1 MQCCRVV
8 KDTKIM
14 VHDKER
20 YGKEFSISSERSE
33 RIPEAVTRKPQGKSG
48 FLGNI
53 FTSAFTELRQGD
65 ETRGILKIRQRDLQC
80 DKRLEWL

>member
-20 YGKEFSISSERSE
+20 YRKEFSISSERSE
-33 RIPEAVTRKPQGKSG
+33 RIPEASDKEAIREERVFRKHCHLSLSRAE
-48 FLGNI
+48 LG
-53 FTSAFTELRQGD
+53 R
-65 ETRGILKIRQRDLQC
+65 
-80 DKRLEWL
+80 